1 MYFMSISTF
10 SSFFMNLQ
18 NLLNMVFMS
27 YYHLFD
33 GFTRFLFSFSREA
46 GRRDCFSSFYYTTT
60 CWDSVVRD
68 APAAAEGKEWPHTL
82 PHTTSCATA
91 CCKRRRPRSS
101 SRLSRPADRRPHL
114 SFSFPSP
121 THHVNKIDRINRPG
135 GDNFFSCTLRSI
147 PYIWQQLDQ
156 KAIIIWQQL
165 PMFLFYFLTGA
176 CNFQTGRRTFCH
188 PTVSSLPCI

>member
-1 MYFMSISTF
+1 MVSLD
-10 SSFFMNLQ
+10 FF
-18 NLLNMVFMS
+18 
-27 YYHLFD
+27 
-33 GFTRFLFSFSREA
+33 FLFK
-46 GRRDCFSSFYYTTT
+46 GRGEERLFFIILLHHHLLRFRRPGCPCCCRRQRMATYTATHDILRD
-60 CWDSVVRD
+60 
-68 APAAAEGKEWPHTL
+68 P
-82 PHTTSCATA
+82 A

-101 SRLSRPADRRPHL
+101 SSRSSRPADRRSHL

>member
-33 GFTRFLFSFSREA
+33 GFTRFLFSFSREG

-82 PHTTSCATA
+82 PHTTSCATLLA
-91 CCKRRRPRSS
+91 VNDDDLDLLLLGRRGLQIAGHTYLFLSLLQHITWIKSIESIDLAVTIFFPAHSDQSPTFDSS
-101 SRLSRPADRRPHL
+101 S
-114 SFSFPSP
+114 
-121 THHVNKIDRINRPG
+121 TKK
-135 GDNFFSCTLRSI
+135 
-147 PYIWQQLDQ
+147 QL
-156 KAIIIWQQL
+156 
-165 PMFLFYFLTGA
+165 
-176 CNFQTGRRTFCH
+176 
-188 PTVSSLPCI
+188 